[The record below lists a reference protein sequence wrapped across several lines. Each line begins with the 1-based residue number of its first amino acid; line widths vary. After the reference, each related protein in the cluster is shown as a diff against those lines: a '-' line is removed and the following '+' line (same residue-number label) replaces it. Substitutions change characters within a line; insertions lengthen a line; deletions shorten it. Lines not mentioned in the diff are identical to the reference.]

1 MKRMKIPFT
10 NLEIR
15 TAIGPKPG
23 PADDYWYNRIE
34 SPTASGVSVDESSC
48 LRFSPVF
55 AAVRK
60 ISETIASLPLFV
72 YREGENGKKKD
83 KKHPLYPILHLQPNP
98 EQTRIQMWEALMAH
112 ILLWGNCYCHIQQD
126 LLGRPIALWPLDP
139 SRMEVTRLTENGPL
153 VYQYRMTDNGEKVNF
168 PAWEILHIAGL
179 GFNGLSGYSVITLAR
194 EGIATGLAYEEY
206 AGRFFSNNATPAG
219 FIEVPGPIN
228 DESRRAIKKDWYA
241 NYGGVSKSQM
251 VGIIAQ
257 GMKFNPI
264 SVNAADAQ
272 FLEQRK
278 FTVTEVCR
286 WFNIAPHMIFDL
298 ERSTNNNIEQ
308 QSLESVIY
316 TFRPWCVR
324 IEQAIKCKMIF
335 EDDVFAEHRLE
346 GLLRGDTA
354 ARTAYYTAGRQWGWL
369 SINDIRELEN
379 MELIDGGDEY
389 LTPMNMQEI
398 GENPEPPSRDT
409 KLIALQ
415 GKA

>member
-1 MKRMKIPFT
+1 
-10 NLEIR
+10 
-15 TAIGPKPG
+15 
-23 PADDYWYNRIE
+23 
-34 SPTASGVSVDESSC
+34 
-48 LRFSPVF
+48 
-55 AAVRK
+55 
-60 ISETIASLPLFV
+60 
-72 YREGENGKKKD
+72 
-83 KKHPLYPILHLQPNP
+83 
-98 EQTRIQMWEALMAH
+98 
-112 ILLWGNCYCHIQQD
+112 
-126 LLGRPIALWPLDP
+126 
-139 SRMEVTRLTENGPL
+139 
-153 VYQYRMTDNGEKVNF
+153 
-168 PAWEILHIAGL
+168 
-179 GFNGLSGYSVITLAR
+179 
-194 EGIATGLAYEEY
+194 
-206 AGRFFSNNATPAG
+206 
-219 FIEVPGPIN
+219 
-228 DESRRAIKKDWYA
+228 
-241 NYGGVSKSQM
+241 M